1 MFSVFIVAFGLAFYV
16 LLSPSGEVWFINL
29 ISIKLSLMDSEFQL
43 YFESIPR
50 SLLKMAEYLL
60 GELEFEFYITEDNMP
75 YPGLTWIMVLIA
87 VIFLPIIFMNLLV
100 SHSLK
105 NKWHTI
111 LIQVILYYSRLV
123 LQWAISKV

>member
-1 MFSVFIVAFGLAFYV
+1 MFSIFIVAFGLTFYV
-16 LLSPSGEVWFINL
+16 LLSPTGEVWFIDL
-29 ISIKLSLMDSEFQL
+29 ISTKLSLMDSEFQL

-60 GELEFEFYITEDNMP
+60 GELVFEFYITEDNMP

-100 SHSLK
+100 NHSLK
-105 NKWHTI
+105 C
-111 LIQVILYYSRLV
+111 ILY
-123 LQWAISKV
+123 